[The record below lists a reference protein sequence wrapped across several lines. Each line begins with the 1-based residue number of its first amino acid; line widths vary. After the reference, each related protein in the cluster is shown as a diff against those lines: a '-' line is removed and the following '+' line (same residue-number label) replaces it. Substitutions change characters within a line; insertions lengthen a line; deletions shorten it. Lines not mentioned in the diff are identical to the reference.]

1 MNFEPMP
8 VIVGCPRSGT
18 TLLRFMLDAHP
29 QLAIP
34 PETGFLSSAKLLK
47 SGDCEQFLQRII
59 DHPPTAPAWDDFHIS
74 TAEFHDQLLKIQPFN
89 VPSGFRLFYKMYAAR
104 FEKSRWGDKT
114 PTYSRTMLEIGKILP
129 EAYFIHIIRDGRD
142 VAVSLRDQWF
152 SPGHD
157 IEIQARYWQEN
168 VENTHHQGRQCLHY
182 LEIRYEDLI
191 MDTEAVLHKICNYL
205 SLDFHSN
212 MLKYYENS
220 SSRLKEH
227 LERRRADGTLLVSYA
242 DRQKQQLS
250 TTQPPLPSKIG
261 LWRTGLQAEEIGR
274 YEGIA
279 GPLLQKFEYPL
290 WNGTN
295 ELKQ

>member
-1 MNFEPMP
+1 MNFAPMP

-47 SGDCEQFLQRII
+47 SRDCEQFLQRMIE
-59 DHPPTAPAWDDFHIS
+59 HPPTAPAWEDFHIS
-74 TAEFHDQLLKIQPFN
+74 TTEFHEQLLKIQPFN
-89 VPSGFRLFYKMYAAR
+89 VPSGLRLFYKMYAAR

-114 PTYSRTMLEIGKILP
+114 PMYSRTMLEIEKILP

-157 IEIQARYWQEN
+157 IETQALYWREN
-168 VENTHHQGRQCLHY
+168 VEDAQRQGKQCLHY
-182 LEIRYEDLI
+182 LEIKYEDLI
-191 MDTEAVLHKICNYL
+191 MDTEAALHKICNYL

-220 SSRLKEH
+220 PNRLKEH

-261 LWRTGLQAEEIGR
+261 LWRTGLLAEEIR
-274 YEGIA
+274 KYEGIA